1 MTCTAL
7 FRRAALAAC
16 LALTMLLGGCWVPQS
31 YIARIKI
38 EPDGTYHAY
47 MEGTALHPE
56 AWLAMRRVNAEARA
70 GKFKGAEEQLATAKV
85 EALAPL
91 AKELEALKGDK
102 RIQGANSIG
111 DGRVRFSASGTW
123 TMDRNLLVFN
133 KLDTPISY
141 GVGQDGTVRLKVR
154 AVVPGPEA
162 RALGVKTEGSLAV
175 TLAEGIEVLEHNAQ
189 QAPASPRGAYRWSI
203 TSDTTVAPYMKL
215 RFPNGA
221 GQSAQNAEGETLKQ
235 SPAAAPQKKLAHP

>member
-1 MTCTAL
+1 MTRTA
-7 FRRAALAAC
+7 FSRCAALAAS
-16 LALTMLLGGCWVPQS
+16 LAVLALLGGCWVPQN

-38 EPDGTYHAY
+38 ESDGTYHAY
-47 MEGTALHPE
+47 MEGTAVHPE
-56 AWLAMRRVNAEARA
+56 AWLALRRVNAEAKA
-70 GKFKGAEEQLATAKV
+70 GRLKEEGQLAAAKA

-91 AKELEALKGDK
+91 AKELEAFKGDK

-111 DGRVRFSASGTW
+111 DGRVRFSAGGTW
-123 TMDRNLLVFN
+123 VMDRNLLVFN

-154 AVVPGPEA
+154 AVVPGAEA

-189 QAPASPRGAYRWSI
+189 QTPTTPRGAYRWSI
-203 TSDTTVAPYMKL
+203 ISGTTEAPYLKL
-215 RFPNGA
+215 RFPK
-221 GQSAQNAEGETLKQ
+221 AEVPAGETPEGQAPRQ
-235 SPAAAPQKKLAHP
+235 SPAAATQKKLAHP

>member
-1 MTCTAL
+1 MTRTAFSRL
-7 FRRAALAAC
+7 AALAAC
-16 LALTMLLGGCWVPQS
+16 LVSLALLGGCWVPQN

-38 EPDGTYHAY
+38 ERDGTYHAY
-47 MEGTALHPE
+47 MEGTALHPQ
-56 AWLAMRRVNAEARA
+56 AWLALRRVNAEVKVGRLKED
-70 GKFKGAEEQLATAKV
+70 GQLALART

-91 AKELEALKGDK
+91 AKELEAFKGDK

-141 GVGQDGTVRLKVR
+141 GVAKDGTVRLKVR

-189 QAPASPRGAYRWSI
+189 QTPTSPRGAYRWSI
-203 TSDTTVAPYMKL
+203 TSDTTEAPYLKL
-215 RFPNGA
+215 RFPK
-221 GQSAQNAEGETLKQ
+221 AEALAGETPGGDAPRQ
-235 SPAAAPQKKLAHP
+235 SPARTPEK